1 MPTILIVNGFRFYF
15 YSNENDEP
23 IHVHIKKAEGN
34 AKFWLEPIEE
44 EYSYGFTSAQKK
56 EIKHILKINQQ
67 QLINAWNEYF
77 G

>member
-23 IHVHIKKAEGN
+23 IHIHIEKAEGN
-34 AKFWLEPIEE
+34 AKFWLEPVNE
-44 EYSYGFTSAQKK
+44 EYSYGFTASQKK
-56 EIKHILKINQQ
+56 EIKHIIHNNKQ
-67 QLINAWNEYF
+67 QLINSWNEYF